1 MGKLKLKNCQRKKK
15 TKSNCPMGKLKLL
28 QQQDEFALNRAQT
41 VKKDI
46 KNICFTFSAEDIIY
60 FFVCGSLFIT
70 LWCSDDWQN
79 AIGIKVAAARFM
91 QSMSLPVPLR
101 ESDAEKRKRKKE
113 TVFVEIKS
121 ENWR

>member
-1 MGKLKLKNCQRKKK
+1 MLKLSRRKSK
-15 TKSNCPMGKLKLL
+15 TFVLL
-28 QQQDEFALNRAQT
+28 
-41 VKKDI
+41 
-46 KNICFTFSAEDIIY
+46 FSAEDIVY